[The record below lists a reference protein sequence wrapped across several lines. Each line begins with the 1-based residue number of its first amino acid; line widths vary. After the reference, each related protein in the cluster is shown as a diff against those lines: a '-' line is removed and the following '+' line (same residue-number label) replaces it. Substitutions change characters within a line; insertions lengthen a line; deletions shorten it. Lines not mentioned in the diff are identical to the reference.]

1 MAQKDVG
8 NKIPI
13 YKLKT
18 TDEVMKYYDEWG
30 IKNKYDQDMIDWNYT
45 GPKETVAT
53 FTKYAKDKNIKILDA
68 GCGTGLVG
76 VELKKYNYL
85 NIDGMDLSKK
95 LLDLI
100 PKGYYQKLDQ
110 VDLNKHKEFVEG
122 VTSQQSNETVSLCN
136 QLQSLEQTGVNM
148 ALLLTGSIGIASE
161 GGEFSEIVKKCIFQG
176 KPLDA
181 DTQFHIKRELGD
193 IMWYWINSCRALGL
207 DPNDV
212 IEENVNKLKSR
223 YPGGEFD
230 VHYSENRREGDI

>member
-1 MAQKDVG
+1 MAGKF
-8 NKIPI
+8 
-13 YKLKT
+13 KL
-18 TDEVMKYYDEWG
+18 
-30 IKNKYDQDMIDWNYT
+30 
-45 GPKETVAT
+45 
-53 FTKYAKDKNIKILDA
+53 
-68 GCGTGLVG
+68 
-76 VELKKYNYL
+76 ELMENL
-85 NIDGMDLSKK
+85 MN
-95 LLDLI
+95 
-100 PKGYYQKLDQ
+100 Q
-110 VDLNKHKEFVEG
+110 VDLNKYKEFVEG
-122 VTSQQSNETVSLCN
+122 VTSQQSNETESLCN
-136 QLQSLEQTGVNM
+136 QLQSLEQQGVNM

-230 VHYSENRREGDI
+230 VHYSENRKEGDL